1 MKDRVGSAVAM
12 KPACMGSVILAG
24 LLAWTAMPAGCLAAA
39 PEQAGVPVREAR
51 LMVATA
57 ADELDAL
64 VSAARGAA
72 PQGGPGGQPAFW
84 SAAGALQRALTD
96 LDGALAAGDP
106 ACLLI
111 LGEAQRSLVAVQVA
125 LRRAGAWRGERA
137 AETGA
142 PGSAGGEET
151 ARRMTALTGVVGR
164 LARAFGREA
173 VPAAQRGDGLSA
185 AQTLQLQS
193 MARAARAWRAALPAL
208 TAAARQQGD

>member
-24 LLAWTAMPAGCLAAA
+24 LLAWTAMPAGCPAAG
-39 PEQAGVPVREAR
+39 PGPGRGPPPAGRRTGGP
-51 LMVATA
+51 
-57 ADELDAL
+57 
-64 VSAARGAA
+64 G
-72 PQGGPGGQPAFW
+72 GGPGGQPAFW
-84 SAAGALQRALTD
+84 SAAGALQRALAD

-125 LRRAGAWRGERA
+125 LRRAGTWREKRA

-142 PGSAGGEET
+142 PGSAAGEET

-164 LARAFGREA
+164 LARAFGPAGR
-173 VPAAQRGDGLSA
+173 PAA
-185 AQTLQLQS
+185 
-193 MARAARAWRAALPAL
+193 PAGG
-208 TAAARQQGD
+208 RV